1 MTAPELDV
9 VVTGVDL
16 NGLPYVSVPVDIDK
30 WPSEAATVE
39 AIKSVIEI
47 VERGYSG
54 VKIEC
59 HLLSNSR
66 SLSNFHTNIESPEGR
81 LAQVLM
87 AFASKGTSIPTTEA
101 LSILERVYGEQG
113 LPLPTKNKPGV

>member
-1 MTAPELDV
+1 MNALDMDV

-16 NGLPYVSVPVDIDK
+16 NGLPYVSVPENIDK
-30 WPSEAATVE
+30 WPSEAATEE

-47 VERGYSG
+47 VERGYGG

-59 HLLSNSR
+59 HLLSNDR
-66 SLSNFHTNIESPEGR
+66 SLSNFHTNIETPEGR
-81 LAQVLM
+81 LVQVLM
-87 AFASKGTSIPTTEA
+87 AFASKGKSIPKTEA
-101 LSILERVYGEQG
+101 VSILERIYREQG